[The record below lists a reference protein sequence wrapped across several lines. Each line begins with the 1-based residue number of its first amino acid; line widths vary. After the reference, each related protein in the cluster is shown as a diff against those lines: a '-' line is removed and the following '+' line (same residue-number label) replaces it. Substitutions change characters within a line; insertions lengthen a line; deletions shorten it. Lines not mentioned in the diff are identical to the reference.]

1 MADFESQKKDLMKE
15 VRSVLDEVENLYEN
29 ASDDGSDK
37 GKELKAQVH
46 DKLNKT
52 KSKMSELEDTL
63 VEKARATVERTDE
76 MVREQPYYAI
86 GIAAAVG
93 FVAGVLLSRGRN

>member
-1 MADFESQKKDLMKE
+1 
-15 VRSVLDEVENLYEN
+15 
-29 ASDDGSDK
+29 
-37 GKELKAQVH
+37 
-46 DKLNKT
+46 
-52 KSKMSELEDTL
+52 MSELEDTL
-63 VEKARATVERTDE
+63 VEKARATAERTDE

>member
-15 VRSVLDEVENLYEN
+15 VRSVLDEVEELYAN
-29 ASDDGSDK
+29 AGYDGSEK
-37 GKELKAQVH
+37 GKELKARLQ
-46 DKLNKT
+46 DRLSKT
-52 KSKMSELEDTL
+52 KSKMSDLEETL
-63 VEKARATVERTDE
+63 VDKARATAERTDE

-93 FVAGVLLSRGRN
+93 FVAGILIGRGRN

>member
-37 GKELKAQVH
+37 GKELKARVH

-63 VEKARATVERTDE
+63 VEKARATAERTDE

-93 FVAGVLLSRGRN
+93 FVAGVLLSRGRS

>member
-46 DKLNKT
+46 
-52 KSKMSELEDTL
+52 
-63 VEKARATVERTDE
+63 AT
-76 MVREQPYYAI
+76 
-86 GIAAAVG
+86 
-93 FVAGVLLSRGRN
+93 